1 MTNLTA
7 RLSDEEIDRLATFLA
22 RVVGGDIP
30 NIEAFDGFI
39 TALAVCPEMI
49 APANFCRWCKAA
61 HLKTAIWSLTT
72 TAKLKNSLAL

>member
-39 TALAVCPEMI
+39 TALAVCPQRISAGGAMRR
-49 APANFCRWCKAA
+49 F
-61 HLKTAIWSLTT
+61 
-72 TAKLKNSLAL
+72 